1 MLLLVGPTELA
12 GRNVLHLA
20 DRGHESRRRGGSGSR
35 AGRLRRHGARTTA
48 VTAEAITIAGY
59 RQTGSYPWRRLEFS
73 AIPQLS
79 PPNKARR
86 AGRTQ
91 AEIGS

>member
-1 MLLLVGPTELA
+1 MLLLVGSTELA

-59 RQTGSYPWRRLEFS
+59 RANRKLSLAASGVFRRS
-73 AIPQLS
+73 TAIPA
-79 PPNKARR
+79 K
-86 AGRTQ
+86 
-91 AEIGS
+91 